1 MKNIFTMLMNRLK
14 NEDGQ
19 TLVEY
24 ALILVLVSVA
34 VILMLTGLGTQVGA
48 VFTSITGTLSGV

>member
-1 MKNIFTMLMNRLK
+1 MKNIFTMIMNRLK

-34 VILMLTGLGTQVGA
+34 VIVMLTSLGGQVGT
-48 VFTSITGTLSGV
+48 VFTNITKTLGGA